1 MKREEKEQIVNSVKE
16 DINNSTHLY
25 VADISGLNAE
35 DTLFLRKQCFDNDL
49 KLQVVKNT
57 LLKRALDEVDIEA
70 NELYDILYGPTSII
84 LSDKGNA
91 PAKVIKD
98 FRKKK
103 KYEKPLLKG
112 AYVEE
117 SVYIGDEQLDA
128 LTKIKSKEELIGDL
142 ILQLQSPMNDVISG
156 MKSSSHILA
165 GVMKTL
171 SEREES

>member
-1 MKREEKEQIVNSVKE
+1 MKQREEKEQIVNSVKE
-16 DINNSTHLY
+16 DINNSAHVYL
-25 VADISGLNAE
+25 ADISGLNSE
-35 DTLFLRKQCFDNDL
+35 DTLALRKQCFDNDL
-49 KLQVVKNT
+49 KLKVVKNT
-57 LLKRALDEVDIEA
+57 LLKRALDEVDIDA
-70 NELYDILYGPTSII
+70 GELYDILHGPTSII

-91 PAKVIKD
+91 PAKVIKE
-98 FRKKK
+98 FRKQR

-117 SVYIGDEQLDA
+117 SVYIGDEQLET
-128 LTKIKSKEELIGDL
+128 LSKIKSKEELIGDL

-171 SEREES
+171 SEREE